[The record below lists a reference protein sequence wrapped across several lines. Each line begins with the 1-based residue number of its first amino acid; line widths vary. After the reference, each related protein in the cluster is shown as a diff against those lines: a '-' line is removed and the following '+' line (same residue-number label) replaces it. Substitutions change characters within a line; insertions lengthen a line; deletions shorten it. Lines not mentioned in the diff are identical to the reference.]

1 MKNKL
6 FNALLTVGA
15 LFASMGLAYADD
27 DLSPIPKVSDEW
39 RFAVAPYAWAP
50 GATATISN
58 DGKLIKSASMSIGN
72 VLSNLK
78 SVGMIAGEGHYGKWG
93 FLADFATAT
102 VQQKG
107 SFTYT
112 PPNSNSRYS
121 AGDKGTMQAT
131 LATGAATYT
140 VLNNKDVYLD
150 ALVGARWMS
159 ITTTLELVENGG
171 ANEKIGYSVPLH
183 TVDAV
188 AGFKGR
194 YRIMDSS
201 WYIPFYADVGTGG
214 GSHNMTWQ
222 GALGIGM
229 AISKSMDFSVSYRA
243 LGFDLNG
250 GSGSSTLAKGT
261 FKGPQLTGSMNF

>member
-6 FNALLTVGA
+6 FNALFTGCTVFS
-15 LFASMGLAYADD
+15 LASFAYADETV
-27 DLSPIPKVSDEW
+27 SPIPQVSDEW
-39 RFAVAPYAWAP
+39 RFAVAPYGWAP
-50 GATATISN
+50 AASATISN
-58 DGKLIKSASMSIGN
+58 DGKLIKTANMSINN
-72 VLSNLK
+72 VISNLK
-78 SVGMIAGEGHYGKWG
+78 SAGMIAGEAHYGKWG
-93 FLADFATAT
+93 LLADFATAT
-102 VQQKG
+102 VQQSG
-107 SFTYT
+107 SFSYT
-112 PPNSNSRYS
+112 PPDSKSNYKG
-121 AGDKGTMQAT
+121 GDKGTLQAT

-140 VLNNKDVYLD
+140 VFNGQDAYVD
-150 ALVGARWMS
+150 ALIGARWMS
-159 ITTTLELVENGG
+159 LTTTLELVQDNGP
-171 ANEKIGYSVPLH
+171 NKLGYAVPLH

-201 WYIPFYADVGTGG
+201 WYIPFYADAGSGG